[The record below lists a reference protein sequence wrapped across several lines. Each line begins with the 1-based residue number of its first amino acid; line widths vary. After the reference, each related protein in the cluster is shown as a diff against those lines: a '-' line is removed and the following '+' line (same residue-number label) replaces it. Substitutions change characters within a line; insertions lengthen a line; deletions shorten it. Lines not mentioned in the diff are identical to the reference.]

1 MTIKKQSPGD
11 GRGFTEKVVADRD
24 KAIVPDLG
32 GNGND
37 NSKSAQRF
45 RLLAA
50 LRKGP
55 VSTLYARK
63 FYDILH
69 PAARVQE
76 LRDRG
81 HLIDTVWVE
90 DITSEGRPHRV
101 AQYLYRGMKGAQ

>member
-1 MTIKKQSPGD
+1 MDIKKQNPAG
-11 GRGFTEKVVADRD
+11 GPGFTEKTLAGKD
-24 KAIVPDLG
+24 KALVPDLG

-37 NSKSAQRF
+37 NSQSAQRF

-81 HLIDTVWVE
+81 YLIDTVWTE
-90 DITSEGRPHRV
+90 DFTSEGRPHRV